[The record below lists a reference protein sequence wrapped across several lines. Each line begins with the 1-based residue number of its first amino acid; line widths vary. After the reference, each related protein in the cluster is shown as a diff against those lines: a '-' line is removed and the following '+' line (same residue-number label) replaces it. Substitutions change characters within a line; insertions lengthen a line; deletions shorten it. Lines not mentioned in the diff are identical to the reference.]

1 MQLQYG
7 SGSGGKCMTVWE
19 LYKKLG
25 RYPENMEVHV
35 GCQGYTTLD
44 DSPDEYEL
52 RVWSEDGKLMITD
65 NCKY

>member
-1 MQLQYG
+1 
-7 SGSGGKCMTVWE
+7 MTVWE